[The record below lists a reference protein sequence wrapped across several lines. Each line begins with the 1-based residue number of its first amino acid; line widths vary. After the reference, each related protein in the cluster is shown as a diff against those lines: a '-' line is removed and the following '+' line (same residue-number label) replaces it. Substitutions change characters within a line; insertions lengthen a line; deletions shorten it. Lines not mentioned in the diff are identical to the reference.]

1 MTEVQI
7 TGTDRRK
14 RVLGFLYKAYKPKQL
29 GVFLRINQTQNLSES
44 DDFLVFF
51 FLFCFEG
58 SMKEI
63 KGTKRERNEGKD
75 SKRKQ
80 KAK

>member
-7 TGTDRRK
+7 KGTERRK
-14 RVLGFLYKAYKPKQL
+14 RVLGFLYKANKPKQL

-44 DDFLVFF
+44 EDFLVFLF
-51 FLFCFEG
+51 FFVEG
-58 SMKEI
+58 SKKEI
-63 KGTKRERNEGKD
+63 KRTKRERNEGKD